1 MIAQVGDYVPM
12 RGDGEHIC
20 RKALKHIRYC
30 MRGETR
36 LEAERH
42 SSQFFEPDDRV
53 LTVRTK
59 ASPMGSRTGSR
70 SYVVASLTAMNVW
83 DLVELDR
90 LQAELSALG
99 VSS

>member
-20 RKALKHIRYC
+20 RLVVKHVRYC

-42 SSQFFEPDDRV
+42 SSQFFEPDDRI

-59 ASPMGSRTGSR
+59 AVMGSRTGSR
-70 SYVVASLTAMNVW
+70 SKRKSH
-83 DLVELDR
+83 
-90 LQAELSALG
+90 SI
-99 VSS
+99 